1 VLSQPVAILLRQ
13 YEWIAEA
20 RWGQTVEQITS
31 TEVGVMRVLA
41 RAFSKEKLP
50 ELPDFDEVL
59 EEHKPKATQ
68 PQLPDWMQKFE
79 QANRDRPV
87 RPKTG

>member
-1 VLSQPVAILLRQ
+1 VTVLLKQ

-20 RWGQTVEQITS
+20 RWTQTVEQITS
-31 TEVGVMRVLA
+31 TEVGVMRALA

-59 EEHKPKATQ
+59 GEHEPKEQ
-68 PQLPDWMQKFE
+68 PLPSWMQKFE
-79 QANRDRPV
+79 QANRDRQV